1 MSVRFR
7 IGPFTFGKTGT
18 RLSIWRR
25 GSGFSVPLFSKKNRA
40 FAKIKLGMFS
50 FYFNK
55 KSRKKKIKQTKN
67 ENVPEIN
74 GRN

>member
-1 MSVRFR
+1 MSRRFR
-7 IGPFTFGKTGT
+7 LGPLTFGKTGT
-18 RLSIWRR
+18 RLSMWRR

-55 KSRKKKIKQTKN
+55 KSRKKKIKEN
-67 ENVPEIN
+67 ESIPEIN
-74 GRN
+74 DRN